1 MMGAALPSDDA
12 IATKTVTSIIVKN
25 AKEKEAKPC
34 IHCGSCVYSCPTHLQ
49 PVLIMEAVKSMN
61 RDRIKMLNPLNCIEC
76 GLCSYSCT
84 SDIAVTDFVRRAKI
98 IAKL

>member
-1 MMGAALPSDDA
+1 
-12 IATKTVTSIIVKN
+12 
-25 AKEKEAKPC
+25 
-34 IHCGSCVYSCPTHLQ
+34 
-49 PVLIMEAVKSMN
+49 MEAVKSMN